1 MIRRMRFS
9 DQWPTVPRVILPAAA
24 EAEAA
29 PAIEESMPQS
39 IRELIGGDRRPEQRG
54 SAAFSVDFHRV
65 GGPAGWFV
73 RIGGNAA
80 DLKGGTAMCFGV
92 KTFLGTL

>member
-65 GGPAGWFV
+65 GTWVARQDGSFV
-73 RIGGNAA
+73 SAEMQLI
-80 DLKGGTAMCFGV
+80 
-92 KTFLGTL
+92 